1 MSAPAGGSEDRVNS
15 RCKDLGTVASI
26 YLRSVHPQG
35 LTLHPPARLQ
45 PQRGTTGPRCL
56 PRVLEAPVLT

>member
-1 MSAPAGGSEDRVNS
+1 MSAPAGSSEDRVNS

-35 LTLHPPARLQ
+35 VTLHPPQGSNRS
-45 PQRGTTGPRCL
+45 GEPRDHAAF
-56 PRVLEAPVLT
+56 PGS